1 MDRDRLGHKRHTKE
15 ASGIIIANI
24 ETEGNVDHC
33 GIKIRDMN
41 HRSPGGGRRGKRKR

>member
-15 ASGIIIANI
+15 ASGIIIVNI

-33 GIKIRDMN
+33 GIKIWDMK
-41 HRSPGGGRRGKRKR
+41 PKEMFTIAVLKLGT